1 MKTIGLII
9 SHKENEKRRALVPGH
24 ARFLKHPECIF
35 IEKGYGNVLGYSDED
50 YVTQGIN
57 VASREDILEKDI
69 VCAPKIG
76 DGEYLSE
83 LQEQIIIGWG
93 SCGAE

>member
-24 ARFLKHPECIF
+24 AKCLKHPECIF

-50 YVTQGIN
+50 YVNQEIKCIDNISIVKLYNTPHPSSWYVKKNIKIN
-57 VASREDILEKDI
+57 
-69 VCAPKIG
+69 
-76 DGEYLSE
+76 
-83 LQEQIIIGWG
+83 Q
-93 SCGAE
+93 